1 MESIDDLLA
10 DIKAEY
16 EEKEKSQ
23 TPKKQQPLKEERS
36 PQLPPIP
43 APQAQVTWPNNLAPS
58 SPEDNLLADIKAEFE
73 EQKKPCQPKKQPT
86 LKWEES
92 RQELPSVTLPLERV
106 SWQKTIVPSSAE
118 NSLLVELKA
127 EVEEKQKE
135 EELKRQQ
142 QLKAEQLRQEQIK
155 QQQRQALTKE
165 AQEWLKKLNIRSEE
179 GLWFEEFAY
188 DYPSKLEAAIDYLQA
203 LRETKP

>member
-16 EEKEKSQ
+16 EEKEKPIP
-23 TPKKQQPLKEERS
+23 PKKQQPLKEECS
-36 PQLPPIP
+36 PQLPQIP
-43 APQAQVTWPNNLAPS
+43 APQTQVYWQNNLAPS
-58 SPEDNLLADIKAEFE
+58 SLEDNLLADIKAEFE
-73 EQKKPCQPKKQPT
+73 EKSQPKPPQKQQPFPEKRSPQ
-86 LKWEES
+86 LPPIPP
-92 RQELPSVTLPLERV
+92 RQAQM

-118 NSLLVELKA
+118 NSLIVELKA

-142 QLKAEQLRQEQIK
+142 QVKEEQIRQEQIK